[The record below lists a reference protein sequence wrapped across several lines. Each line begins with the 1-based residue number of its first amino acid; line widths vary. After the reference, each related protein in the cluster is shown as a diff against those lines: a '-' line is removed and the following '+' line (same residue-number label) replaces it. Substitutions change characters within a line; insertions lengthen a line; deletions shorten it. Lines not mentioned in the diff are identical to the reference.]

1 MIRVVEVPTTSSSV
15 PYFVSNFSAAPVR
28 LMENDVVGHMVC
40 IVAANDADGDK
51 LWYYVVGESAVS
63 HVSC

>member
-1 MIRVVEVPTTSSSV
+1 
-15 PYFVSNFSAAPVR
+15 
-28 LMENDVVGHMVC
+28 MENDVVGHMVC

-63 HVSC
+63 DVSCWHVTKSVSKKTS